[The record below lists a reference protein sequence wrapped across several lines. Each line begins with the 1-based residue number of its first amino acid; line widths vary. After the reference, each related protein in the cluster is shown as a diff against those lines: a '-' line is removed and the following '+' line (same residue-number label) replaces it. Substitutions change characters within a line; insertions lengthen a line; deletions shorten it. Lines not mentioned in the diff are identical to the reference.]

1 MQHAGYNNPTRRRKD
16 AKCLQAYLGRENT
29 ISLLNS
35 MNSFAFPRGLNFV
48 VSADIW
54 FSKNGQKNK

>member
-1 MQHAGYNNPTRRRKD
+1 MQHAGYNNPTRRKD

-35 MNSFAFPRGLNFV
+35 MNSFAIPRGFV
-48 VSADIW
+48 VSADVW